1 VKTDSIKT
9 QSGGLPERHK
19 AHLSWPPIVTN
30 TITQNQFTAKCKV
43 QGAKG
48 TNVHK
53 SVMSV
58 HTVVNKNAVRLL
70 LNTGVDW
77 ISFRLSGNLF
87 HMSAHVEARV
97 RIAATNGNIECDNE
111 YS

>member
-1 VKTDSIKT
+1 MFPRDDPK
-9 QSGGLPERHK
+9 
-19 AHLSWPPIVTN
+19 

-58 HTVVNKNAVRLL
+58 HTVVKKNTIRLL

-87 HMSAHVEARV
+87 HK
-97 RIAATNGNIECDNE
+97 
-111 YS
+111 